1 MKPLVEYIS
10 EAKFNRNI
18 ELYDLNIVSESLKD
32 PKLIELAKYLK
43 KFASKSSFYNYSF
56 GGLFSQFGV
65 EWDKITESDWET
77 ITDIEKAKKNV
88 RKVISN
94 RSNSIS
100 SIILVEYDG
109 EIKYLITRYVVFDLK
124 NTKRLYDF
132 HTKEYY
138 DKTSP
143 EKLSDLKQRDIV
155 DLITD
160 NAVTYLLDSSKMYST
175 QDKQIARRIAK
186 DGIVLQGD
194 EYYYKEA
201 AERNIKRYKQ
211 IIAQRKAER
220 AAQDDTLSKEVQEV
234 LNKILELNM
243 KIIKEPVKYADCL
256 YDIAS
261 LVYYSYGGNISKAN
275 SGNSLL
281 YMYSEYVDANVKNAS
296 GKNDSYW
303 IIDAQEKT
311 TKKLSEKLKEMKEKI
326 AKIEAK
332 MK

>member
-1 MKPLVEYIS
+1 MKSLVEYIS

-18 ELYDLNIVSESLKD
+18 EFYDLNIVSESLKD
-32 PKLIELAKYLK
+32 HKLIELAKYLK
-43 KFASKSSFYNYSF
+43 KFASKSYYNYSF

-77 ITDIEKAKKNV
+77 ITDIEKAKKIV
-88 RKVISN
+88 RKVVSN

-100 SIILVEYDG
+100 SIVLVEYDG
-109 EIKYLITRYVVFDLK
+109 EIKYLITSDVVFDLK

-138 DKTSP
+138 DETSP

-160 NAVTYLLDSSKMYST
+160 NAVTYLLDSSKMYAT
-175 QDKQIARRIAK
+175 QDKQIVRRIAK

>member
-1 MKPLVEYIS
+1 MKSLVEYIS

-18 ELYDLNIVSESLKD
+18 EFYDLNIVSESLKD

-43 KFASKSSFYNYSF
+43 KFASKSFYNYSF

-77 ITDIEKAKKNV
+77 ITDIEKAKKIV

-109 EIKYLITRYVVFDLK
+109 EIKYLITSYVAFDLK

-132 HTKEYY
+132 GKNEYY
-138 DKTSP
+138 DETSP
-143 EKLSDLKQRDIV
+143 ERLSDLKQRDIV

-160 NAVTYLLDSSKMYST
+160 NAVTYLLDSSKMYAT
-175 QDKQIARRIAK
+175 QDKKKARRIAK

-194 EYYYKEA
+194 EYYYKTV

-211 IIAQRKAER
+211 IIAQHKAEKV
-220 AAQDDTLSKEVQEV
+220 AQDDTLSKEVQEV

-256 YDIAS
+256 YDIAT
-261 LVYYSYGGNISKAN
+261 LAYYSYGGNVSKAK

-296 GKNDSYW
+296 GKNNYDW
-303 IIDAQEKT
+303 IVDAQEKT
-311 TKKLSEKLKEMKEKI
+311 TKKLREKLKEMKEKI

>member
-1 MKPLVEYIS
+1 MKSLVEYIS
-10 EAKFNRNI
+10 KAKFNRNI

-43 KFASKSSFYNYSF
+43 KFASKSYYNYSF

-77 ITDIEKAKKNV
+77 ITDIDKAKKIV
-88 RKVISN
+88 RRVISN

-100 SIILVEYDG
+100 SIVLVEYDG
-109 EIKYLITRYVVFDLK
+109 DIKYLITSDVVFDLK
-124 NTKRLYDF
+124 NTKNLYDF
-132 HTKEYY
+132 EKGESYTK
-138 DKTSP
+138 TAP
-143 EKLSDLKQRDIV
+143 ERLSGLKQSYIV
-155 DLITD
+155 DLIKD
-160 NAVTYLLDSSKMYST
+160 NAVTYLLDSSKMYAA
-175 QDKQIARRIAK
+175 QDKRSARRIAK

-194 EYYYKEA
+194 EKYYKEV
-201 AERNIKRYKQ
+201 AERNLKRYKQ

-256 YDIAS
+256 YSIARLS
-261 LVYYSYGGNISKAN
+261 YYSYGSINNAK

-281 YMYSEYVDANVKNAS
+281 YMYSEYVDANVRNAS
-296 GKNDSYW
+296 GKNYYDW
-303 IIDAQEKT
+303 IVDAQEKT
-311 TKKLSEKLKEMKEKI
+311 TKQLREKIKEMKEEI

-332 MK
+332 MQ

>member
-1 MKPLVEYIS
+1 MKSLVEYIS

-18 ELYDLNIVSESLKD
+18 EFYDLNIVSESLKD

-43 KFASKSSFYNYSF
+43 KFASKSYYNYSF

-77 ITDIEKAKKNV
+77 ITDIEKAKKIV
-88 RKVISN
+88 RKVVSN

-100 SIILVEYDG
+100 SIVLVEYDG
-109 EIKYLITRYVVFDLK
+109 EIKYLITSDVVFDLK

-132 HTKEYY
+132 DKNEYY

-143 EKLSDLKQRDIV
+143 ERLNGLKQYEVV
-155 DLITD
+155 DLIKD
-160 NAVTYLLDSSKMYST
+160 NAVTYLLDSSKMHAVL
-175 QDKQIARRIAK
+175 DKRLARRIAK

-194 EYYYKEA
+194 EKYYKTV
-201 AERNIKRYKQ
+201 AERNIQRYKQ
-211 IIAQRKAER
+211 IIAKRKAER
-220 AAQDDTLSKEVQEV
+220 AAQDDTLSKEVQEI

-256 YDIAS
+256 YYIAKLS
-261 LVYYSYGGNISKAN
+261 YYSYGNINKAN

-281 YMYSEYVDANVKNAS
+281 YMYSEYVDANVRNAS
-296 GKNDSYW
+296 GKNSYDW
-303 IIDAQEKT
+303 VVDAQEKT
-311 TKKLSEKLKEMKEKI
+311 TKQLKEKIKEMKEEI

-332 MK
+332 ME

>member
-1 MKPLVEYIS
+1 MKSLVEYIS

-18 ELYDLNIVSESLKD
+18 EFYDLNIVSESLKD
-32 PKLIELAKYLK
+32 HKLIELAKYLK

-77 ITDIEKAKKNV
+77 ITDIEKAKKIV

-138 DKTSP
+138 DETSP

-160 NAVTYLLDSSKMYST
+160 NAVTYLLDSSKMYAT

-194 EYYYKEA
+194 EYYYKEV

-281 YMYSEYVDANVKNAS
+281 YIYSEYVDVNVKNAS

-311 TKKLSEKLKEMKEKI
+311 TKKLSEKLKGMKEKI

>member
-1 MKPLVEYIS
+1 MKSLVEYIS

-18 ELYDLNIVSESLKD
+18 EFYDLSIVSESLKD
-32 PKLIELAKYLK
+32 SKLIELAKYLK
-43 KFASKSSFYNYSF
+43 KFASKSYYNYSF

-77 ITDIEKAKKNV
+77 ITDIEKAKKIV
-88 RKVISN
+88 RKVVSN

-100 SIILVEYDG
+100 SIVLVEYDG
-109 EIKYLITRYVVFDLK
+109 EIKYLITSDVVFDLK

-132 HTKEYY
+132 DKNEYY

-143 EKLSDLKQRDIV
+143 ERLSGLKQYEVV
-155 DLITD
+155 DLIKD
-160 NAVTYLLDSSKMYST
+160 NAVTYLLDSSKMYAT
-175 QDKQIARRIAK
+175 QDKKSARIIAK

-194 EYYYKEA
+194 EYYYKEV

-256 YDIAS
+256 YDIAT
-261 LVYYSYGGNISKAN
+261 LAYYSYGNINKAN

-296 GKNDSYW
+296 GKNDYDW
-303 IIDAQEKT
+303 IVDAQEKT
-311 TKKLSEKLKEMKEKI
+311 TRKLSEKIKEMKEKI

-332 MK
+332 ME

>member
-1 MKPLVEYIS
+1 MKSLVEYIS

-18 ELYDLNIVSESLKD
+18 EFYDLNIVSESLKD

-43 KFASKSSFYNYSF
+43 KFASKSYYNYSF

-77 ITDIEKAKKNV
+77 ITDIEKAKKIV
-88 RKVISN
+88 RKVVSN

-100 SIILVEYDG
+100 SIVLVEYDG
-109 EIKYLITRYVVFDLK
+109 EIKYLITSDVVFDLK

-132 HTKEYY
+132 NKNEYY

-143 EKLSDLKQRDIV
+143 ERLNGLKQYEVV
-155 DLITD
+155 DLIKD
-160 NAVTYLLDSSKMYST
+160 NAVTYLLDSSKMHAVL
-175 QDKQIARRIAK
+175 DKQLARRIAK

-194 EYYYKEA
+194 EKYYKTV
-201 AERNIKRYKQ
+201 AERNIQRYKQ
-211 IIAQRKAER
+211 IIAKRKAER
-220 AAQDDTLSKEVQEV
+220 AAQDDTLSKEVQEI

-256 YDIAS
+256 YYIAKLS
-261 LVYYSYGGNISKAN
+261 YYSYGNINKAN

-281 YMYSEYVDANVKNAS
+281 YMYSEYVDANVRNAS
-296 GKNDSYW
+296 GKNSYDW
-303 IIDAQEKT
+303 VVDAQEKT
-311 TKKLSEKLKEMKEKI
+311 TKQLKEKIKEMKEEI

-332 MK
+332 ME

>member
-77 ITDIEKAKKNV
+77 ITDIEKAKKIV

-100 SIILVEYDG
+100 SIILLEYDG

-132 HTKEYY
+132 HAKEYY

-160 NAVTYLLDSSKMYST
+160 NAVTYLLDSSKMYAT

-194 EYYYKEA
+194 EYYYKEV

-211 IIAQRKAER
+211 IIAQRKAESCAR
-220 AAQDDTLSKEVQEV
+220 RYTF
-234 LNKILELNM
+234 
-243 KIIKEPVKYADCL
+243 
-256 YDIAS
+256 
-261 LVYYSYGGNISKAN
+261 
-275 SGNSLL
+275 
-281 YMYSEYVDANVKNAS
+281 
-296 GKNDSYW
+296 
-303 IIDAQEKT
+303 
-311 TKKLSEKLKEMKEKI
+311 
-326 AKIEAK
+326 
-332 MK
+332 

>member
-1 MKPLVEYIS
+1 MKSLVEYIS
-10 EAKFNRNI
+10 EAKFNKNI

-43 KFASKSSFYNYSF
+43 KFASKSYYNYSF

-77 ITDIEKAKKNV
+77 ITDIDKAKKTV
-88 RKVISN
+88 RRVISN

-100 SIILVEYDG
+100 SIVLVEYDG
-109 EIKYLITRYVVFDLK
+109 EIKYLITSYVVFDLK

-132 HTKEYY
+132 DKNEYY

-143 EKLSDLKQRDIV
+143 ERLSGLKQSYIV
-155 DLITD
+155 DLIKD
-160 NAVTYLLDSSKMYST
+160 NAVTYLLDSSKMYAA
-175 QDKQIARRIAK
+175 QDKQSARRIAK
-186 DGIVLQGD
+186 YGIVLQGD
-194 EYYYKEA
+194 EKYYKEV

-256 YDIAS
+256 YSIAT
-261 LVYYSYGGNISKAN
+261 LAYYSYGSINKAK

-296 GKNDSYW
+296 GKNNYDW
-303 IIDAQEKT
+303 IVDAQEKT
-311 TKKLSEKLKEMKEKI
+311 TKQLREKIKEMKEEI

-332 MK
+332 MQ

>member
-1 MKPLVEYIS
+1 MKSLVEYIS

-18 ELYDLNIVSESLKD
+18 EFYDLNIVSESLKD

-43 KFASKSSFYNYSF
+43 KFASKSYYNYSF

-77 ITDIEKAKKNV
+77 ITDIEKAKKIV
-88 RKVISN
+88 RKVVSN

-100 SIILVEYDG
+100 SIVLVEYDG
-109 EIKYLITRYVVFDLK
+109 EIKYLITSDVVFDLK

-132 HTKEYY
+132 NKNEYY
-138 DKTSP
+138 TKTSP
-143 EKLSDLKQRDIV
+143 ERLSGLKQYEVV
-155 DLITD
+155 DLIKD
-160 NAVTYLLDSSKMYST
+160 NAVTYLLDSSKMHAVL
-175 QDKQIARRIAK
+175 DKQLARRIAK

-194 EYYYKEA
+194 EHYYKEV
-201 AERNIKRYKQ
+201 AERNIQRYKQ
-211 IIAQRKAER
+211 IIAKRKAER
-220 AAQDDTLSKEVQEV
+220 AAQDDTLSKEVQEI

-256 YDIAS
+256 YYIAKLS
-261 LVYYSYGGNISKAN
+261 YYSYGSINNAK

-281 YMYSEYVDANVKNAS
+281 FMYSEYVDANVRNAS
-296 GKNDSYW
+296 GKNSYDW
-303 IIDAQEKT
+303 VVDAQEKT
-311 TKKLSEKLKEMKEKI
+311 TKQLKEKIKEMREEI

-332 MK
+332 ME

>member
-1 MKPLVEYIS
+1 MKSLVEYIS

-18 ELYDLNIVSESLKD
+18 EFYDLNIVSESLKD
-32 PKLIELAKYLK
+32 HKLIELAKYLK
-43 KFASKSSFYNYSF
+43 KFASKSYYNYSF

-77 ITDIEKAKKNV
+77 ITDIEKAKKIV
-88 RKVISN
+88 RKVVSN

-100 SIILVEYDG
+100 SIVLVEYDG
-109 EIKYLITRYVVFDLK
+109 EIKYLITSDVVFDLK

-138 DKTSP
+138 DETSP

-160 NAVTYLLDSSKMYST
+160 NAVTYLLDSSKMYAT
-175 QDKQIARRIAK
+175 QDKQIVRRIAK

-256 YDIAS
+256 YDIAT
-261 LVYYSYGGNISKAN
+261 LAYYSYGGNVSKAK

-296 GKNDSYW
+296 GKNDYDW
-303 IIDAQEKT
+303 IVDAQEKT